1 MNDPIG
7 NRFLQDE
14 SGAVAATY
22 AMALTALIVI
32 AGVGFDYGR
41 LATMD
46 SELQNGADQA
56 ALAGATQLDGKG
68 RACER
73 AANAAVNL
81 VTNTTVLAN
90 SANTITVASE
100 TACDATG
107 TVKFWQNKEGTTAAT
122 SDANARFIELTV
134 EVRTVDYAFT
144 PIVNLFVG
152 SASAGAMAGLGS
164 SICKVPPVFMCNPN
178 EGGDPNFTISNYI
191 GKGIRLVANDGG
203 GNYGAGNFG
212 FLETSGSGG
221 NGPDALRG
229 ALGKT
234 AVPGDCIAADGVTTK
249 AGQNA
254 SALDALNT
262 RFDIYTG
269 STNPVCGNNGLGC
282 PPSDNSRK
290 DLIYPSNNG
299 NGGGGNGGGNGN
311 GGNGGGNGGGNN
323 TCTNAAAWS
332 VPTNGYAPTSSSVGL
347 TTTQIAA
354 TAPMG
359 YPRDMCHAISTTGNC
374 GGGNIGTGTWDRNAY
389 FKTNSANYAAGFDIT
404 ATFGTATP
412 TRHQVYKYE
421 AANAASRLQ
430 PQSTTGGTSQPQ
442 PFCVKPGVAVGG
454 TAIDRRVLT
463 VAVINCGGGLNG
475 SSGPH
480 TPQKWVDIFLTEPA
494 IRRTINGTTYTE
506 ANEVYVEVI
515 GTSQLAGGGST
526 AAQLIRRDV
535 PYLVR

>member
-56 ALAGATQLDGKG
+56 ALAGATQLDGKSG
-68 RACER
+68 ACSR
-73 AANAAVNL
+73 AATAAVSL

-90 SANTITVASE
+90 SANTITVTSE

-134 EVRTVDYAFT
+134 ATRTVDYAFT

-178 EGGDPNFTISNYI
+178 EGSDPSFTISNYI

-212 FLETSGSGG
+212 YLQTNAG
-221 NGPDALRG
+221 NGASAIRD

-234 AVPGDCIAADGVTTK
+234 EVPGDCVAVDGVTTK
-249 AGQNA
+249 PGANV
-254 SALDALNT
+254 SVLDALNT

-269 STNPVCGNNGLGC
+269 NTNAPCGANGLGC
-282 PPSDNSRK
+282 PPSANSRK
-290 DLIYPSNNG
+290 DVVHKG
-299 NGGGGNGGGNGN
+299 NANQCSYTTGGGNGWQMSDNPYIP
-311 GGNGGGNGGGNN
+311 
-323 TCTNAAAWS
+323 TSATTVLTNAEADALS
-332 VPTNGYAPTSSSVGL
+332 
-347 TTTQIAA
+347 
-354 TAPMG
+354 PMG
-359 YPRDMCHAISTTGNC
+359 YPRDMCHAVSATGSC
-374 GGGNIGTGTWDRNAY
+374 GGGIVGDGIWDRNAY
-389 FKTNSANYAAGFDIT
+389 FRSNDQNYALGFDIS
-404 ATFGTATP
+404 ATFGTSTP
-412 TRHQVYKYE
+412 TRYQVYKYE
-421 AANAASRLQ
+421 AANAGARLQ
-430 PQSTTGGTSQPQ
+430 NQSAGSGLTSRPQ
-442 PFCVKPGVAVGG
+442 PYCTPPGIAVGG
-454 TAIDRRVLT
+454 TAIDRRVFS
-463 VAVINCGGGLNG
+463 VAVINCGSGLNG

-480 TPQKWVDIFLTEPA
+480 TPKTFVDVFLPEPSV
-494 IRRTINGTTYTE
+494 RRRVGSTTYTE
-506 ANEVYVEVI
+506 ASDVYVEVI
-515 GTSQLAGGGST
+515 GATTLGGGGST
-526 AAQLIRRDV
+526 AAQTIRRDV